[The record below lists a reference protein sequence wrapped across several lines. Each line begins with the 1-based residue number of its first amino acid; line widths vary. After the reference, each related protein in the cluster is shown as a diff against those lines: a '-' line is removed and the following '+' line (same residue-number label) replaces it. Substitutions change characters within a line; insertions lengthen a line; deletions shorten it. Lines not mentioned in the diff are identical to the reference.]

1 MPVMPSISSCTF
13 SVSEPLPAKN
23 PAVCLSIVAST
34 VTSTASLALSASLFK
49 WSSCSLAPCANTACG
64 RNSASSNTPQLIV
77 VRGFMTSNLLDSGL
91 RGRNCFA
98 RDLQRED
105 NVARRLFGLCL
116 LLPLLSPFL
125 LLDVKGGAERNQQ
138 RRRDRQRDAPP
149 SASGGRD
156 GNSLAVRDSRQ
167 HSVVEAAWRILAL
180 QRAAK
185 FLFKSHIRVLYPPAC
200 VVAHPSID
208 ASDSS
213 RCSTACRRSRRSLT
227 DPDPP
232 ESAG

>member
-77 VRGFMTSNLLDSGL
+77 VRGFMTGNLLDSGL
-91 RGRNCFA
+91 RGRNGFA
-98 RDLQRED
+98 RDLQGEY

-116 LLPLLSPFL
+116 VLALLSLFL
-125 LLDVKGGAERNQQ
+125 LLEVIGGAERKQH
-138 RRRDRQRDAPP
+138 RRRDRQRNARPC
-149 SASGGRD
+149 ASGGRD
-156 GNSLAVRDSRQ
+156 VNTFALRDSRQ
-167 HSVVEAAWRILAL
+167 HSVVEAAWRILAF
-180 QRAAK
+180 QRPAK
-185 FLFKSHIRVLYPPAC
+185 FLFKSHIRALYPP
-200 VVAHPSID
+200 
-208 ASDSS
+208 
-213 RCSTACRRSRRSLT
+213 
-227 DPDPP
+227 
-232 ESAG
+232 